1 MLGPVYSRSHC
12 SSSKVRAGRDRN
24 RRGLLAGKGRY
35 EKKKYRAGTVG
46 FLPFSPLTPRG
57 EKFPCARS
65 LARSLSRSLW
75 LLSAP
80 SPTLSFPPLRLLAW
94 RNHSLN
100 ESLGLPQWPTGLSS
114 LPLHFH
120 PLSRSHVSVSVARP
134 TALRNTDMEVFWARS
149 GKRHRDGFIYLFILR
164 GGGGVGS
171 VNMRSIW

>member
-35 EKKKYRAGTVG
+35 EKKKIPSRHRWLPA
-46 FLPFSPLTPRG
+46 FLSPHTTRG
-57 EKFPCARS
+57 KVSLRS

-120 PLSRSHVSVSVARP
+120 PLARSHVSVSVARP